1 MSFNR
6 VILAGHVGNDIELH
20 KTRSGDSVCELRVAT
35 NEKYKDKN
43 GELQENTEWHSVQVF
58 GRSADSCAQYIGK
71 GSKVLIE
78 GKIKTRKW
86 ETSEGVEREKKE
98 IVARFVEFMDP
109 KGSRS
114 RQPAKETVDVFSD
127 PEAVDHIPF

>member
-6 VILAGHVGNDIELH
+6 VILAGHLGNDIEIR
-20 KTRSGDSVCELRVAT
+20 KTHSGDSVCELRVAT

-43 GELQENTEWHSVQVF
+43 GDWQDNTEWHSVQVF
-58 GRSADSCAQYIGK
+58 GRTADSCAQYIGK
-71 GSKVLIE
+71 GSKVLVE

-86 ETSEGVEREKKE
+86 ETKDGLEREKKE

-109 KGSRS
+109 KGTRA
-114 RQPAKETVDVFSD
+114 RKPEQETAAPFGDTN
-127 PEAVDHIPF
+127 AVDHIPF